1 MAGLFLFS
9 DPVFGVWNW
18 VDAIIRILIVV
29 LVMTFVVIYLTY
41 GERKLVARFQQRLG
55 PTKTG
60 PAGLLQGFADTIKLV
75 SKEDIRP
82 TNADRWVF
90 EFAPYLT
97 FIPVLMVLASLP
109 FAKDWGVRDL
119 SLGMFYVFAI
129 LGLNIVGILMA
140 GLGSGNKYA
149 LLGGVRAAAQMI
161 SYEIP
166 LVLSLLSVAMIAG
179 TLNLNGIAMV
189 QSFTPENAQYAP
201 FIFLQPLAFVIFFT
215 AMLSELHRAP
225 FDIPVAESEIVGGY
239 FVEYS
244 GMRWS
249 MFQLTEYASMWAFS
263 VFGSIVFLGGWAVPN
278 TYDWWGPDWA
288 WQLGITFIKSV
299 AWIVAIMWVRT
310 TVPRLRIDQLMSF
323 CWKILLPMALLQL
336 LMNGFILVYDWPPI
350 LLTVTSGA
358 GAAALAAII
367 ITRAIRRPK
376 SKLVGT
382 YRQVGVASR

>member
-1 MAGLFLFS
+1 MSPFLFS
-9 DPVFGVWNW
+9 DPIFGVWSW

-29 LVMTFVVIYLTY
+29 LTMTLVVIYLTY
-41 GERKLVARFQQRLG
+41 GERKVVARFQQRLG

-60 PAGLLQGFADTIKLV
+60 PGGLLQGFADTIKLA

-109 FAKDWGVRDL
+109 FAEDWGVRDL

-179 TLNLNGIAMV
+179 TLNLNGIASM
-189 QSFTPENAQYAP
+189 QSFTPENGQYAP
-201 FIFLQPLAFVIFFT
+201 FIFLQPLAFQQLGGRLAGFLPSGCPLGQRILVLGKPRPIRR
-215 AMLSELHRAP
+215 LNGLHETIVHQLDPGA
-225 FDIPVAESEIVGGY
+225 AEHDQQRDEGVGGKE
-239 FVEYS
+239 V
-244 GMRWS
+244 
-249 MFQLTEYASMWAFS
+249 
-263 VFGSIVFLGGWAVPN
+263 
-278 TYDWWGPDWA
+278 
-288 WQLGITFIKSV
+288 
-299 AWIVAIMWVRT
+299 
-310 TVPRLRIDQLMSF
+310 
-323 CWKILLPMALLQL
+323 
-336 LMNGFILVYDWPPI
+336 
-350 LLTVTSGA
+350 
-358 GAAALAAII
+358 
-367 ITRAIRRPK
+367 RRPVRPACDRQPAEHCGAID
-376 SKLVGT
+376 SPDYREQRQGEQRGQPARGRFRPVLVGVEVHRVT
-382 YRQVGVASR
+382 RVQRATGTA